1 MLDELIA
8 ARSGK
13 QDHGRRIALRL
24 QRIAR
29 VVVAP
34 ASALMLLGLAW
45 YALANGAPSGPGGQS
60 VIQLNQILTRAV
72 VTPLGAMSVGLLAL
86 ALLPMANVLYIL
98 VDSLRVRRW
107 ADAGVAAV
115 VAGILILG
123 LILGRA

>member
-8 ARSGK
+8 ARTGTR
-13 QDHGRRIALRL
+13 DHGRRIALRL

-29 VVVAP
+29 IVVAP
-34 ASALMLLGLAW
+34 AAALMVFGLAW
-45 YALANGAPSGPGGQS
+45 YALVNGAPTGPGGQS
-60 VIQLNQILTRAV
+60 VIQLNEILTRAV

-98 VDSLRVRRW
+98 VDSLLARRW